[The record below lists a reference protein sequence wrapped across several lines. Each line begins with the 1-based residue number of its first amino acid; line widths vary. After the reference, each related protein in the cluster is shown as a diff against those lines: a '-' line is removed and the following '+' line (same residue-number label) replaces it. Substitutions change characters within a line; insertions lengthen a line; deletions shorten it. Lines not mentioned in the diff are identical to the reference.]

1 MGESQFGG
9 KNKSGGV
16 KVIGRKGI
24 RQAFQ
29 VSMNIT
35 GQITVIMAIIASGT
49 VIPPRLFFSN
59 NSIPYGEMG
68 VPGTWSFTSSKS
80 GIIDTNRLLSW
91 FKDAFIP
98 FLNVKRP
105 VLLLLDNHA
114 SHVSTQFIDLAIK
127 ENMRLLFLPAK
138 TSLKLQPLDIGI
150 LPSLKALCEE
160 CGEYSCIC
168 WCKTTAQHIF
178 CKGFV

>member
-49 VIPPRLFFSN
+49 VIPPRLFFLIIIFHMEKWACQVHRALPHQNQESL
-59 NSIPYGEMG
+59 ILIDFYHGLKMH
-68 VPGTWSFTSSKS
+68 SS
-80 GIIDTNRLLSW
+80 
-91 FKDAFIP
+91 P
-98 FLNVKRP
+98 F
-105 VLLLLDNHA
+105 
-114 SHVSTQFIDLAIK
+114 
-127 ENMRLLFLPAK
+127 
-138 TSLKLQPLDIGI
+138 
-150 LPSLKALCEE
+150 
-160 CGEYSCIC
+160 
-168 WCKTTAQHIF
+168 
-178 CKGFV
+178 